1 MTHQEFLDSR
11 DKDARV
17 LKTLQILWDG
27 PGPRISEDQHL
38 QYYNYKNIAKM
49 IDEDGSIRK
58 ELFFDKPM
66 TKSELEANELDEP
79 L

>member
-1 MTHQEFLDSR
+1 
-11 DKDARV
+11 
-17 LKTLQILWDG
+17 
-27 PGPRISEDQHL
+27 
-38 QYYNYKNIAKM
+38 M

-58 ELFFDKPM
+58 ELFLDKPM